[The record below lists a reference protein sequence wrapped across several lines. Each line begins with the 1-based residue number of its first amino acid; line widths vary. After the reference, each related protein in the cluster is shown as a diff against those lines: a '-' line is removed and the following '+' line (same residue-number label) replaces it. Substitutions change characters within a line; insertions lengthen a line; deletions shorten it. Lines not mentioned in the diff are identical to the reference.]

1 MLKKEIPNSEEEEE
15 EEEETSPTS
24 LECSTRKLQT
34 LKKKGRRK
42 LQLDLWFFFLKCK
55 IRLKPDVCP
64 V

>member
-1 MLKKEIPNSEEEEE
+1 MLKKKIPNSEEEEE

-24 LECSTRKLQT
+24 LACSTRKLQA

-42 LQLDLWFFFLKCK
+42 LELDLCFFFLKCK
-55 IRLKPDVCP
+55 TRLKPDVCP